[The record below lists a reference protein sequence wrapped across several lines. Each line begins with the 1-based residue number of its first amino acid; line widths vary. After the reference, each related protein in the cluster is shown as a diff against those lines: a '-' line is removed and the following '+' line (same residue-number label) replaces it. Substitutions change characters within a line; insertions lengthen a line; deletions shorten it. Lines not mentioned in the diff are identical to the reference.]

1 MVMRDAI
8 FISYAREDDAWRTR
22 FENEL
27 ARLPGHLRRRV
38 WTDQQID
45 PGTKW
50 NDGIE
55 SALMATRVAV
65 LLVSRAFVS
74 SEFILKSELPA
85 VLQAADRGQ
94 LTLFWVMLE
103 TCSVDGIGLAERQAA
118 LPVDPPLAEVARSTA
133 KRRLGK

>member
-1 MVMRDAI
+1 MSWPFCRG
-8 FISYAREDDAWRTR
+8 
-22 FENEL
+22 N
-27 ARLPGHLRRRV
+27 LRRRV

-94 LTLFWVMLE
+94 LTLGKSERNGQVLAL
-103 TCSVDGIGLAERQAA
+103 GGLQTHHVAESFEEFVQHYLANSDA
-118 LPVDPPLAEVARSTA
+118 LYGER
-133 KRRLGK
+133 